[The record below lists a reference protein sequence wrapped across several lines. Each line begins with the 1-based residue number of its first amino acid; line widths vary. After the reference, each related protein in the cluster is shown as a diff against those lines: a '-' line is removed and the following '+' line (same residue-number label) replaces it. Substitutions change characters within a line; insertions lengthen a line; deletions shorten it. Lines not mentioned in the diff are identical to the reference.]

1 MPYIAT
7 EEVESSNIER
17 IGYHRRQQILR
28 VIFKGGRAYDYP
40 MVTER
45 DHRDLMA
52 ADSKGSF
59 FNRRIKALFAHRTPR
74 ENELVEPCCEH
85 SGSDAPC
92 TEECFPCHD
101 WCCSGS
107 VAASP
112 EQIREAIADGLAFGA
127 APHTVRKTDEAEPRT
142 DGEKAAEFAEAYG
155 ASPETV
161 TRIAAGNSGEG
172 VEIGGDVEVPPAVP
186 RTADGE
192 IDMEAIP
199 DATHLFDD
207 DGDTSVER
215 HANCGC
221 TEESRCPELVAADEA
236 AKACLHPE
244 KETALDGSS
253 VVCSACGVDL
263 SESGDCPHGADGRV
277 CEEGCSCIPCHAN
290 VPESPEVEAHS
301 KALNEAQ
308 EVIENE
314 EEETNGSSD

>member
-17 IGYHRRQQILR
+17 IGYHRQQQILR
-28 VIFKGGRAYDYP
+28 VGFKGGRAYDYP

-45 DHRDLMA
+45 EHRDLMA
-52 ADSKGSF
+52 ADSKGSY
-59 FNRRIKALFAHRTPR
+59 FNRRIKSMYAHRTPR
-74 ENELVEPCCEH
+74 ENEMVEPCCEH
-85 SGSDAPC
+85 SGSDATC
-92 TEECFPCHD
+92 TKECFPCHD

-107 VAASP
+107 VPASP

-127 APHTVRKTDEAEPRT
+127 APHTVRKTDEAPPDEAEPRT
-142 DGEKAAEFAEAYG
+142 DGEKAAEVAEAYG

-161 TRIAAGNSGEG
+161 ARIAAENSGEG
-172 VEIGGDVEVPPAVP
+172 VEVGGDVEVPPAVP

-192 IDMEAIP
+192 IDVAAIP
-199 DATHLFDD
+199 DATALVTDT
-207 DGDTSVER
+207 DGDALFE
-215 HANCGC
+215 
-221 TEESRCPELVAADEA
+221 VAHDE
-236 AKACLHPE
+236 KACLHPE
-244 KETALDGSS
+244 KLTALDGSS

-263 SESGDCPHGADGRV
+263 SQSGDCPHGAGGRQ

-290 VPESPEVEAHS
+290 VPESPEAEAHS
-301 KALNEAQ
+301 KVLNEAQ